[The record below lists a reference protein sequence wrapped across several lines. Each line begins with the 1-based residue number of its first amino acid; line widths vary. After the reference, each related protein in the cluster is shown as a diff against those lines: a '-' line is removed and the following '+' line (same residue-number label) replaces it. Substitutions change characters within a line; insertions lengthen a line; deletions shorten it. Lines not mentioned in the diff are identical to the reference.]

1 MGLNL
6 DFVCLDTKCFER
18 SLAKR
23 RDSALFV
30 YGQYC
35 RYVRKL
41 CHRAILPKYIP
52 GDVEWTKLLQLC
64 PDDLRQL
71 SCRDFLNRLK
81 FTVDLDAA
89 CQAKVIRSPSD
100 KAPTASLEEMVAKEK
115 EKFGTEARG
124 YIVSLLETLLEDIH
138 FTADIVHGMGCF
150 DPHVLLSLPL
160 EQATFCF
167 NALFDSFHLRGWV
180 DLADKSDY
188 QEEYFEFIDLFRNT
202 CDTVKNAPNT
212 IVDMLD
218 FLIALPSF
226 RSRSRLFHLFRLCCL
241 CITEAHQELPTI
253 KFHDVDTS
261 SSSCRLSA
269 VILPAQSYLS
279 NCPEAI
285 ANCTTESALAQ
296 YRELEGQFSSRHFAG
311 DPWVHSDVFGR
322 AKFLKNLTSAFKGL
336 KSVPVVGISTASRSS
351 SVSTTAVRKINWAA
365 GQAQKLAYFG
375 DLPADELSKT
385 VQELR
390 EGSSKD

>member
-1 MGLNL
+1 MSCRSCPHF
-6 DFVCLDTKCFER
+6 DFICLDTKCFDQ

-23 RDSALFV
+23 RDSAFFV

-41 CHRAILPKYIP
+41 CHRAILPKYVP

-64 PDDLRQL
+64 PGDLRQL

-81 FTVDLDAA
+81 LDVDLDAA
-89 CQAKVIRSPSD
+89 CLAKVKRFPAD
-100 KAPTASLEEMVAKEK
+100 KSSTSSLEELAAKER
-115 EKFGTEARG
+115 ENFAIEARG
-124 YIVSLLETLLEDIH
+124 YIVSLLEALLEDTH

-167 NALFDSFHLRGWV
+167 NALFDSFRLRGWV
-180 DLADKSDY
+180 DMAVKNDY
-188 QEEYFEFIDLFRNT
+188 QEEYFQFIDLFRNT
-202 CDTVKNAPNT
+202 CGTVKNAPNS
-212 IVDMLD
+212 IADMLE
-218 FLIALPSF
+218 FLIPIPSF

-241 CITEAHQELPTI
+241 CITESHQELPTI

-261 SSSCRLSA
+261 SPSCRLSA

-279 NCPEAI
+279 NCPDAI
-285 ANCTTESALAQ
+285 ATCTTETALAQ

-311 DPWVHSDVFGR
+311 DP
-322 AKFLKNLTSAFKGL
+322 
-336 KSVPVVGISTASRSS
+336 
-351 SVSTTAVRKINWAA
+351 
-365 GQAQKLAYFG
+365 
-375 DLPADELSKT
+375 
-385 VQELR
+385 
-390 EGSSKD
+390 